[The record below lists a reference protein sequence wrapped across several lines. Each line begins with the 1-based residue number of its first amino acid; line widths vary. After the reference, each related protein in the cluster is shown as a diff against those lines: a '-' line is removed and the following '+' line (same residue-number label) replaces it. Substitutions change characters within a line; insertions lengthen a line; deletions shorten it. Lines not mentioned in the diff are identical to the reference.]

1 MKALKRAL
9 AIGVF
14 LMAMHQCVLA
24 QSILDRNISIQVEQQ
39 RLDNVLEILS
49 NKGNFYFSY
58 NSNIIK
64 RDSLVSLSVSN
75 KTIQQVLQLL
85 FSDDYEFKQSG
96 NYIII
101 RRKPIKASIVANQE
115 ISADRT
121 YTVSGYVIDN
131 LSGNKISDASI
142 YEKRLLVST
151 LTDDNGYFQLKLKT
165 KNKDVILTVSKELYE
180 DTTISIRPK
189 YNQELTITISPA
201 LITQSFITISPKD
214 FHAPDSLKLR
224 LITDSAITDYL
235 YVKKDSTRLEKTAA
249 AMFLL
254 SYKQKIQSLNLSK
267 YFTERP
273 FQVSVTPGLSTH
285 GRLNSQVIN
294 NFSLNIFG
302 GYSGG
307 LSGVEIGGLFN
318 LDKKDVR
325 GFQAAGIFN
334 LTGGNVTGVQIGG
347 INNTIINNLTGVQV
361 AGISNYAKGKV
372 KGLQIGGIYNHA
384 SDTLNGAQIAGISN
398 FANKKSKGLQIAG
411 IGNFSRREMDGM
423 QIAGIFNYAKK
434 LRGVQIGLINVSD
447 TSEGYSIGLLNL
459 VHHGYHKISI
469 YANET
474 MNANLAIKTGN
485 SKLYNLLIGG
495 INISDS
501 SKIYSAGFGLG
512 HDFILSNRMSLS
524 TEISSQYL
532 YLGDWIY
539 TNLLNKFSLNLNVK
553 LAKNISLFAGPALNA
568 YYSNQHE
575 AIRNYKANLPSAG
588 YHAFSFGRN
597 TKDWRGWIGW
607 NAGITLF

>member
-14 LMAMHQCVLA
+14 LMAMQNSVLA
-24 QSILDRNISIQVEQQ
+24 QSILDRNISIQVERQ
-39 RLDNVLEILS
+39 RLDNVLEQIS

-75 KTIQQVLQLL
+75 KTIQQVLELL
-85 FSDDYEFKQSG
+85 FSDKYEFKQSG

-101 RRKPIKASIVANQE
+101 RRKPIKASIVSTQE
-115 ISADRT
+115 ISADKF

-165 KNKDVILTVSKELYE
+165 KNKEVVLTVSKELYG

-201 LITQSFITISPKD
+201 LITQTFVTISPKD

-235 YVKKDSTRLEKTAA
+235 YLKKDSARLEKTAA

-294 NFSLNIFG
+294 SFSLNIFG

-307 LSGVEIGGLFN
+307 LNGVEIGGLFN
-318 LDKKDVR
+318 LDKKEIR

-334 LTGGNVTGVQIGG
+334 LTGGNVTGMQIAG
-347 INNTIINNLTGVQV
+347 INNTIINDLSGLQV
-361 AGISNYAKGKV
+361 AGINNYAKGKV
-372 KGLQIGGIYNHA
+372 KGLQISGIYNHA
-384 SDTLNGAQIAGISN
+384 S
-398 FANKKSKGLQIAG
+398 
-411 IGNFSRREMDGM
+411 E
-423 QIAGIFNYAKK
+423 
-434 LRGVQIGLINVSD
+434 
-447 TSEGYSIGLLNL
+447 
-459 VHHGYHKISI
+459 
-469 YANET
+469 
-474 MNANLAIKTGN
+474 
-485 SKLYNLLIGG
+485 
-495 INISDS
+495 
-501 SKIYSAGFGLG
+501 
-512 HDFILSNRMSLS
+512 
-524 TEISSQYL
+524 
-532 YLGDWIY
+532 
-539 TNLLNKFSLNLNVK
+539 
-553 LAKNISLFAGPALNA
+553 
-568 YYSNQHE
+568 
-575 AIRNYKANLPSAG
+575 
-588 YHAFSFGRN
+588 
-597 TKDWRGWIGW
+597 
-607 NAGITLF
+607 